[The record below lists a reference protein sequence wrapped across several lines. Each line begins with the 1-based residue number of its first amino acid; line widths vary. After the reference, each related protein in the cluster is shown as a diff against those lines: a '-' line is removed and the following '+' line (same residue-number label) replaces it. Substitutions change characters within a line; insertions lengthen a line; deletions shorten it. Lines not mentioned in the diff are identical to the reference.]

1 MHDILLGFEYS
12 GLEISNVGAL
22 SSLMLLWDTVS
33 LAHYAHRDLADVS
46 VPVSRVALH
55 CISTSN
61 YCERAPRLTHRGA
74 GLLAF
79 IHASSQNDRTAAGL
93 LNASFVRTDFHLA
106 SSKMAYDEYYRG
118 APSATQPSG
127 GSSQYIS
134 NSYDGG
140 RTRQD
145 SFSGRFGG
153 AGGGGASSSSSSNY
167 NPAQQHHHPA
177 ALQSGS
183 AMYLPPSTQLREDRV
198 NSLSNTGNASA
209 FRAGGSA
216 DVDDTNTIT
225 PFDSI
230 SNVDAG
236 DNDASTS
243 AMYYGGDDYLARDP
257 YARDHQHNQQQQAA
271 YSKSY
276 NTRPRSGSGGGDAYD
291 PRDSNGSLPLMQ
303 NAVHPATGRVSSNY
317 YNYPDSIID
326 GDTTI
331 EAKKNKKGYYSTRSL
346 NPDEVERGILH
357 NGSYPP
363 PPRYDTPES
372 DEKNDPFNDRHTE
385 EGSNKRDTLVSTLK
399 GRNKSGKRPNAWLRQ
414 LRDTTPLEEKIKNHK
429 AGVGVQDRP
438 WACWVIAIV
447 LIVVFIVELVKSV
460 SPLLLTLCSQ
470 IASMASSIRLA
481 AVC

>member
-1 MHDILLGFEYS
+1 MTNLLRCW
-12 GLEISNVGAL
+12 AL
-22 SSLMLLWDTVS
+22 
-33 LAHYAHRDLADVS
+33 A
-46 VPVSRVALH
+46 
-55 CISTSN
+55 
-61 YCERAPRLTHRGA
+61 LTHLFQA
-74 GLLAF
+74 
-79 IHASSQNDRTAAGL
+79 NDRTAAGL
-93 LNASFVRTDFHLA
+93 LNASFVPTDFHRA

-118 APSATQPSG
+118 GPSATQPSG
-127 GSSQYIS
+127 GSSTYI
-134 NSYDGG
+134 NNNYDGA

-145 SFSGRFGG
+145 SFSGRFSGV
-153 AGGGGASSSSSSNY
+153 GGASTSSNY
-167 NPAQQHHHPA
+167 NAAQQQHHHPA

-198 NSLSNTGNASA
+198 NSLSKANASA
-209 FRAGGSA
+209 FRNSA
-216 DVDDTNTIT
+216 DGDDTNTIT

-257 YARDHQHNQQQQAA
+257 YARNNQHNQHIQQQQAP
-271 YSKSY
+271 YSKGY
-276 NTRPRSGSGGGDAYD
+276 NTRPRSGSGSGSGAPYD

-303 NAVHPATGRVSSNY
+303 NAVHPATGRASSNY

-326 GDTTI
+326 GDTVI
-331 EAKKNKKGYYSTRSL
+331 DDKKNKKGHYSTRSL
-346 NPDEVERGILH
+346 NPDEVERGILD

-385 EGSNKRDTLVSTLK
+385 EGGKQHDTLVSTLK
-399 GRNKSGKRPNAWLRQ
+399 GRNKSGKRPNAWFRQ

-438 WACWVIAIV
+438 WACWVIAVV
-447 LIVVFIVELVKSV
+447 LLVVFIVELVKSV
-460 SPLLLTLCSQ
+460 SFLLLSSCS
-470 IASMASSIRLA
+470 SVRLA
-481 AVC
+481 TMY